1 LEKEKEKSY
10 TYTCREE
17 ATMRE
22 EKSKTNK
29 LAWSKKM
36 VRKWFNIKSKTEEFQ
51 ADDPSSAGIEVEH
64 RSSFSAEK
72 APSTIK
78 NTKTE
83 KLSKNWEQQARQRR
97 MNYENPRIIDVQNYR
112 YVYIHTH
119 THMFLVNFVFT
130 EI

>member
-51 ADDPSSAGIEVEH
+51 ADDPSSAGIEVE
-64 RSSFSAEK
+64 RVIE
-72 APSTIK
+72 PT
-78 NTKTE
+78 
-83 KLSKNWEQQARQRR
+83 LQR
-97 MNYENPRIIDVQNYR
+97 DS
-112 YVYIHTH
+112 HTC
-119 THMFLVNFVFT
+119 FNN
-130 EI
+130 

>member
-1 LEKEKEKSY
+1 
-10 TYTCREE
+10 
-17 ATMRE
+17 M
-22 EKSKTNK
+22 K

>member
-78 NTKTE
+78 NTKTG
-83 KLSKNWEQQARQRR
+83 KK
-97 MNYENPRIIDVQNYR
+97 
-112 YVYIHTH
+112 TH
-119 THMFLVNFVFT
+119 TYCDLFHVKPDESFFYGTDDFT
-130 EI
+130 GVSQRNSVRTGSSKLGKGE